1 MVSPSRMIVVSG
13 DDQQLLRALR
23 IVVEQARVATA
34 ADGAAVALRSAD
46 GVFCR
51 ASSGQAPGVGSRL
64 DPKSGFTRA
73 CFETGETMLCED
85 AESDPRVERSIARG
99 GLRSALAVSIRA
111 QGSVLGIVEVF
122 SLSCEAFNAVD
133 AERLRRVA
141 DVIAPMLA
149 RSSGDSIILPDAIMF
164 PPQLMATISART
176 GLSADARVSRG
187 RWNWMRWAFVAAII
201 ALFAFSEFRAVP
213 SRTPHFSPLQETPIE
228 ETPMPAVIVSPRPDV
243 PPPPTLKPS
252 IARRF
257 RRPPEFQVPI
267 TSPPTV
273 VEEPRAG
280 QVAEVRAPSLGLL
293 DPLLTQPIP
302 LASPT
307 PPSPPPPSP
316 LVRSASRVANF
327 VLERTLLG
335 HAGWVTAVAF
345 SMDGRLASAGWN
357 QAVKFWNVQS
367 GQYLGTI
374 GKAKDVQAIAF
385 SRDGR
390 WLATEN
396 SSWELTLC
404 DAVTGEEARTLSGG
418 RPQPPLGASWV
429 YSIAFSPDGS
439 LIASA
444 LDDKTVRVWDVAT
457 GRVVR
462 DIPAHRRAVIYMA
475 FSADG
480 RWLAS
485 GADDKTIAVWDVAS
499 GKQIRALR
507 GHRKNVYAIAFS
519 PDGRWLAS
527 GSVDKT
533 IIIWDLASGREMRTL
548 TGHENA
554 VTSLAFSPDSRWLA
568 SGSGDKTMRIWDVD
582 TGKEL
587 QRLAGHERSVYA
599 VAFDARGQWLA
610 SGSED
615 GSVRLW
621 QLGSKPE

>member
-1 MVSPSRMIVVSG
+1 MVSPSRIIVVSD
-13 DDQQLLRALR
+13 DDQQLLRALT
-23 IVVEQARVATA
+23 IVVEQARLATA

-133 AERLRRVA
+133 AERLRRMA
-141 DVIAPMLA
+141 DFVAPMLV

-164 PPQLMATISART
+164 PSQLMATIIART

-187 RWNWMRWAFVAAII
+187 RWKWMRWAFVAAII
-201 ALFAFSEFRAVP
+201 ALFAFGEFRAVP
-213 SRTPHFSPLQETPIE
+213 SRTSHFSPLE
-228 ETPMPAVIVSPRPDV
+228 ETPMPAVIVSHRPDV
-243 PPPPTLKPS
+243 PPPPTLKTS
-252 IARRF
+252 SARRF

-267 TSPPTV
+267 TSAPAV
-273 VEEPRAG
+273 VEEPRTG

-293 DPLLTQPIP
+293 DPLLAQPIP

-307 PPSPPPPSP
+307 PPSP

-327 VLERTLLG
+327 VLKRTLLG

-357 QAVKFWNVQS
+357 QTVKFWSVPS
-367 GQYLGTI
+367 GEYLGANN
-374 GKAKDVQAIAF
+374 AKDVQAIAF

-404 DAVTGEEARTLSGG
+404 NAATGEDARTLSGG
-418 RPQPPLGASWV
+418 RPQPPLGSSWV

-444 LDDKTVRVWDVAT
+444 LDDKTVRVWDAAT
-457 GRVVR
+457 GRVIR

-485 GADDKTIAVWDVAS
+485 GADDRTIAVWDVAS
-499 GKQIRALR
+499 GKEIRALR

-527 GSVDKT
+527 GSADKT

-568 SGSGDKTMRIWDVD
+568 SGGWDKTVRIWDVD

-621 QLGSKPE
+621 QLGNKGE